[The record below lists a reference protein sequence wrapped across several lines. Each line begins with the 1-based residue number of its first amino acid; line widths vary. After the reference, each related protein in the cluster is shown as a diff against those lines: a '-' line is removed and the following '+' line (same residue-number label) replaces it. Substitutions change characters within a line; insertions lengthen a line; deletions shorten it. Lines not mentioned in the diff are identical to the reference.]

1 MRICQTALFLT
12 GLTLLAGACRKDGP
26 SENPESGPSLAET
39 FSEWPA
45 YQGIDYDFLQDYE
58 MPPMPTR
65 NMTGVVSGEAW
76 RYDDRWFTF
85 VQGKR
90 ANGLVKEKEASAK
103 RMLEQLNE
111 DFAYLRDE
119 MGWLPDRN
127 AMEGYRSAVYLYGS
141 GLGTDNEPNTATG
154 GWQGSVYRQ
163 GKEYPMLLLSYY
175 PVYCFD
181 PACNYADK
189 DYHTYNETHEGIHCL
204 FSSRPG
210 GKKIS
215 WFHEGCDVWL
225 QRAMNIRRG
234 TTAPKDIEFGWLASG
249 TLLAPFIPIEC
260 YGGWKSDGTWGPPD
274 WMMSSSGDNRR
285 ILGGVQY
292 SEVFPSFMEIS
303 VGDGAIKWIWEHC
316 QGYLL
321 ESLAGSSPM
330 GHDQVKRMILEFRSR
345 VALCDLGIY
354 SDAARK
360 LSDQYFG
367 TVVESEGSHK
377 CDPWKMTPY
386 VETYPT
392 DQGWIIPENSTLPG
406 WTGAN
411 VIPIKVKGDKA
422 TVSFEAVKQ
431 PAINGNYEP
440 LDLVCQLC
448 WRTTDG
454 RPVYAQPFEDGDCTV
469 SLAGQQPANGVIFAV
484 VCNRTYRFKPV
495 LLKTKYWYKLK
506 LGEGTDGTA
515 STQTKWFNYDQKLS

>member
-1 MRICQTALFLT
+1 MTSDCKHLLLGAVALAVFAACQKK
-12 GLTLLAGACRKDGP
+12 GDIDEGGSR
-26 SENPESGPSLAET
+26 EPSLAET

-45 YQGIDYDFLQDYE
+45 YQGIDYDFLDDYTMPE
-58 MPPMPTR
+58 MPTK
-65 NMTGVVSGEAW
+65 NMTGVVGGEAW

-85 VQGKR
+85 VQGKN
-90 ANGLVKEKEASAK
+90 ANPLVKENEAAAK
-103 RMLEQLNE
+103 RMLAQLNE
-111 DFAYLRDE
+111 DFEYLRNE

-127 AMEGYRSAVYLYGS
+127 AMEGYRSTVYLYGS
-141 GLGTDNEPNTATG
+141 GLSTDNEPNTATG
-154 GWQGSVYRQ
+154 GWQSSVYNG

-181 PACNYADK
+181 PKCNYNDK
-189 DYHTYNETHEGIHCL
+189 DYHTYNVTHEGIHCI

-225 QRAMNIRRG
+225 QRALNIRRG
-234 TTAPKDIEFGWLASG
+234 TTKPADIEFGWLASG

-274 WMMSSSGDNRR
+274 WMMQSTGDNRR

-321 ESLAGSSPM
+321 DALTKPM
-330 GHDQVKRMILEFRSR
+330 GEDQVRRMILEFRSR

-354 SDAARK
+354 SNAVKK
-360 LSDQYFG
+360 LYNQYFG

-386 VETYPT
+386 VETT
-392 DQGWIIPENSTLPG
+392 LNEEGWLVPEERTLPG

-411 VIPIKVKGDKA
+411 IIPLKVDGNKI
-422 TVSFEAVKQ
+422 TVTFD
-431 PAINGNYEP
+431 P
-440 LDLVCQLC
+440 LEEENMVCQLC
-448 WRTTDG
+448 WRTSDG
-454 RPVYAQPFEDGDCTV
+454 TPEYAEPFEKGDCTV
-469 SLAGQQPANGVIFAV
+469 APLLEPDGTGPANGIVFAV
-484 VCNRTYRFKPV
+484 VCNRTY
-495 LLKTKYWYKLK
+495 KYTSDLRKKHFGYRLRV
-506 LGEGTDGTA
+506 EGAETA
-515 STQTKWFNYDQKLS
+515 STGTRWFNYDQKLK

>member
-1 MRICQTALFLT
+1 MTACKHFLFGVVALVVFIGCQKRGDIDEGLSPEPALT
-12 GLTLLAGACRKDGP
+12 P
-26 SENPESGPSLAET
+26 T
-39 FSEWPA
+39 FSQWPA
-45 YQGIDYDFLQDYE
+45 YEGIDYDFLQDYT
-58 MPPMPTR
+58 MPPMPTK

-90 ANGLVKEKEASAK
+90 ANKLVKENEEAAK
-103 RMLEQLNE
+103 RMLSQLND
-111 DFAYLRDE
+111 DFQYLRDE

-154 GWQGSVYRQ
+154 GWQGSVYSG

-181 PACNYADK
+181 PQCSYSDK
-189 DYHTYNETHEGIHCL
+189 DYHTYNVTHEGIHCL

-225 QRAMNIRRG
+225 QRALNIRRG
-234 TTAPKDIEFGWLASG
+234 TTKPADIEFGWLASG

-274 WMMSSSGDNRR
+274 WMMRSTGDNRR

-316 QGYLL
+316 DGYLL
-321 ESLAGSSPM
+321 ESLARSSPM

-354 SDAARK
+354 SNAVKK
-360 LSDQYFG
+360 LYNQYFG
-367 TVVESEGSHK
+367 TTVESEGSHK
-377 CDPWKMTPY
+377 CAPWKMTPY
-386 VETYPT
+386 VETYL
-392 DQGWIIPENSTLPG
+392 DEDGVRLFPEATTLPG

-411 VIPIKVKGDKA
+411 IIPVKVKGDRV
-422 TVSFEAVKQ
+422 TVGFEPYHIPNK
-431 PAINGNYEP
+431 PDPE
-440 LDLVCQLC
+440 DMVCQLC

-454 RPVYAQPFEDGDCTV
+454 RPVYAEPFEHGECTV
-469 SLAGQQPANGVIFAV
+469 SLEGQQPANGVIFAV
-484 VCNRTYRFKPV
+484 VCNRTYRFSSA
-495 LLKTKYWYKLK
+495 LLKTTYPYYLT

-515 STQTKWFNYDQKLS
+515 STQVRWFNYDQKLHD

>member
-1 MRICQTALFLT
+1 
-12 GLTLLAGACRKDGP
+12 
-26 SENPESGPSLAET
+26 
-39 FSEWPA
+39 
-45 YQGIDYDFLQDYE
+45 
-58 MPPMPTR
+58 
-65 NMTGVVSGEAW
+65 
-76 RYDDRWFTF
+76 
-85 VQGKR
+85 
-90 ANGLVKEKEASAK
+90 
-103 RMLEQLNE
+103 
-111 DFAYLRDE
+111 
-119 MGWLPDRN
+119 
-127 AMEGYRSAVYLYGS
+127 
-141 GLGTDNEPNTATG
+141 
-154 GWQGSVYRQ
+154 
-163 GKEYPMLLLSYY
+163 
-175 PVYCFD
+175 
-181 PACNYADK
+181 
-189 DYHTYNETHEGIHCL
+189 
-204 FSSRPG
+204 
-210 GKKIS
+210 
-215 WFHEGCDVWL
+215 
-225 QRAMNIRRG
+225 
-234 TTAPKDIEFGWLASG
+234 
-249 TLLAPFIPIEC
+249 
-260 YGGWKSDGTWGPPD
+260 
-274 WMMSSSGDNRR
+274 
-285 ILGGVQY
+285 
-292 SEVFPSFMEIS
+292 
-303 VGDGAIKWIWEHC
+303 
-316 QGYLL
+316 
-321 ESLAGSSPM
+321 M